1 MSASTIL
8 AAGIAAVVAA
18 VGLGA
23 YLTIRALVAAARRS
37 GRQDAILKQRE
48 KTLETIDRARRVGEA
63 ARGNSD
69 PAWLERVRR
78 KYRRP

>member
-1 MSASTIL
+1 MSISAIL

-18 VGLGA
+18 ATFGI
-23 YLTIRALVAAARRS
+23 YLMVRALASAARRA
-37 GRQDAILKQRE
+37 GRQEAALQQQE
-48 KTLETIDRARRVGEA
+48 KTLETINRAHRVDEA
-63 ARGNSD
+63 VRGNSD